1 MPVPDYQAF
10 MLPVLRAAADGKE
23 HAVREVRDRLAAE
36 AQLSH
41 TDRAEMLPSGKQ
53 SVFDNRVGWA
63 KTYLEKAGL
72 IQTLRRGVYRITPAG
87 QAALASKPKSIDKE
101 YLKQFE
107 PFKVFLDLQKAP
119 DDDTHRTG
127 TAEPLTAA
135 TPQEQLESAYRTIR
149 QKVESEVLQAVLGA
163 SPEFFE
169 KLVVELLVAMGYGG
183 TLQDAGKA
191 LGKSGDG
198 GIDGVINEDR
208 LGFDAVYVQAKRWTD
223 NTVDR
228 PTVQSFAGSLL
239 AKKGRKGVFI
249 TTSTFTK
256 HAKEYV
262 RDIEANAKIVLIDG
276 PALANY
282 MVELG
287 IGVTPVST
295 FQVVRLDSDYFS
307 EE

>member
-1 MPVPDYQAF
+1 MSTGSRP
-10 MLPVLRAAADGKE
+10 LGR
-23 HAVREVRDRLAAE
+23 
-36 AQLSH
+36 S
-41 TDRAEMLPSGKQ
+41 
-53 SVFDNRVGWA
+53 
-63 KTYLEKAGL
+63 
-72 IQTLRRGVYRITPAG
+72 
-87 QAALASKPKSIDKE
+87 ALASKPKSIDKE

-119 DDDTHRTG
+119 DDDTHRTVDA
-127 TAEPLTAA
+127 TEPLTGA
-135 TPQEQLESAYRTIR
+135 TPQEQLEVGYRTIR
-149 QKVESEVLQAVLGA
+149 QKVESEVLQAVLAA

-276 PALANY
+276 PALATY
-282 MVELG
+282 MVDLG